1 MFDQEL
7 QLVVWNRAFRDLR
20 DYPAALCRAGTAI
33 ADLYRFNAERGDYG
47 AGAVD
52 EQVRLRLT
60 RARSRQAHEFE
71 YELASGRT
79 LSRLSSKPRS
89 SAVGRRSRSP
99 PSASS

>member
-1 MFDQEL
+1 MLPLLRFGLDALSFGFGVFDQEL

-47 AGAVD
+47 AGEVD

-79 LSRLSSKPRS
+79 
-89 SAVGRRSRSP
+89 
-99 PSASS
+99 